1 MLALCLEEMSLS
13 VAQTGLTLSQ
23 LNTFD
28 SATSCLSYRHE
39 GMNYHAWILITNA
52 DRKNHYGCRSMNKWI
67 RERGKTKKEVL
78 LFYKERKMSYH
89 L

>member
-1 MLALCLEEMSLS
+1 MFALCLEEMSHS

-28 SATSCLSYRHE
+28 SVTSCLSYGHE

-52 DRKNHYGCRSMNKWI
+52 DRKNHYGC
-67 RERGKTKKEVL
+67 
-78 LFYKERKMSYH
+78 
-89 L
+89 